1 MMRPV
6 TALVLALGLT
16 RPGSG
21 QNAPASTYWYRGNLH
36 AHTINSDGDSSPY
49 DVMAWYK
56 RNGYQFLAITDHN
69 TFTDPAPLDTNP
81 GDAFLL
87 LGGEEVTNSR
97 TVHVNAIGI
106 RSVIPPRNGSTATE
120 ILQAT
125 IDAVRAQ
132 GGVPLIN
139 HPNFGWAFTAKE
151 MLPLKRAGL
160 LEIASGHPLVNHQGD
175 GNVPSTERMWDQL
188 LSAGLRVFAV
198 AVDDV
203 HNLRQE
209 FTNERPN
216 PGRGWVVAR
225 AASLTRDRI
234 LAALEGGDFYAS
246 TGVTL
251 KDIQVTADSL
261 TLDIDPGT
269 TPGSPPHFRVF
280 FIGQDGRALA
290 VSDENPASYRF
301 AGSEGYVRAR
311 VEDSNGLKA
320 WTQPVFLKPNRD
332 RR

>member
-1 MMRPV
+1 MTRL
-6 TALVLALGLT
+6 LVPLIVAVAALT
-16 RPGSG
+16 RIGSA
-21 QNAPASTYWYRGNLH
+21 QNAPASTQWYRGNLH

-81 GDAFLL
+81 NDAFLL

-106 RSVIPPRNGSTATE
+106 SRVIPAQNGSTATE
-120 ILQAT
+120 LLQAS
-125 IDAVRAQ
+125 IDAVRDQA
-132 GGVPLIN
+132 GIPLIN
-139 HPNFGWAFTAKE
+139 HPNFGWAFTATE
-151 MLPLKRAGL
+151 MLPLKRAAL

-175 GNVPSTERMWDQL
+175 GKVPSTERMWDQL

-203 HNLRQE
+203 HNLREE

-234 LAALEGGDFYAS
+234 LAALNSGDFYAS
-246 TGVTL
+246 TGVVL
-251 KDIQVTADSL
+251 RDIQVAADSL
-261 TLDIDPGT
+261 TLDIDPGKS
-269 TPGSPPHFRVF
+269 PGSPPHFRVF
-280 FIGQDGRALA
+280 FIGQDGRALT
-290 VSDENPASYRF
+290 VSDDNPARYTF
-301 AGSEGYVRAR
+301 VGGEGYVRAR
-311 VEDSNGLKA
+311 VEDSNGRRA
-320 WTQPVFLKPNRD
+320 WTQPVFMK
-332 RR
+332 